1 MASEGQDRAD
11 ALGWGRCPNRP
22 KTFARYHTIPQKVT
36 NVSIYDKEP
45 GRPEGYP
52 GPRPFLLLVCGH
64 VRARHISLAVGG
76 LLKTNT
82 EFVLLEDPQ
91 PLQLRGDVLQGV
103 QLAPLACLLVHL
115 PLLSVCGPG
124 PHVA

>member
-45 GRPEGYP
+45 GSLSGSRPCLHAQVR
-52 GPRPFLLLVCGH
+52 PRRRGEVPAGLCATKLTFWPLNVVNGH
-64 VRARHISLAVGG
+64 LSIFKAHPDAGRAV
-76 LLKTNT
+76 
-82 EFVLLEDPQ
+82 F
-91 PLQLRGDVLQGV
+91 
-103 QLAPLACLLVHL
+103 
-115 PLLSVCGPG
+115 
-124 PHVA
+124 